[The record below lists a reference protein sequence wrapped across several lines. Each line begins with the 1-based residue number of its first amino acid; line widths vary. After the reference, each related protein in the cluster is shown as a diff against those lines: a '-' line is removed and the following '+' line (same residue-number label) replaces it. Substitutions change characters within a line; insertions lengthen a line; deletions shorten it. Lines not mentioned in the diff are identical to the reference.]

1 MRIYDNDND
10 DESWTP
16 QSCNYDAIDDF
27 INILFYLLK
36 KRARRLR
43 FHIVWFLVWEVQKV
57 FFFPSL
63 VIQVHFGCSICGKLS
78 VLKYRLIPLLFKSCT
93 C

>member
-57 FFFPSL
+57 FFFLPWSYKFTL
-63 VIQVHFGCSICGKLS
+63 VVPF
-78 VLKYRLIPLLFKSCT
+78 VANYLF
-93 C
+93 